1 MVDSKADGCL
11 SRFVPSKQK
20 DVLRFTIDAFLFQ
33 KKLSRKH
40 EVTEL
45 YMHCVM
51 AVAPAKATPGTKSC
65 TYNRE
70 AKRWE
75 ELYGDHEVCT
85 CCESRCAGS
94 QDEGTRSLVTSSRVA
109 VAPVEGPLGVEGDWT
124 EDEEGDPQG
133 SSEDAE
139 STSEDVE
146 GAEDHGGSGQWRGR
160 VWQEELL

>member
-1 MVDSKADGCL
+1 MGACPGL
-11 SRFVPSKQK
+11 SPPSRRMCSASQLMPSSRK
-20 DVLRFTIDAFLFQ
+20 

-70 AKRWE
+70 AKGWE
-75 ELYGDHEVCT
+75 ELYGDHEVCA

-94 QDEGTRSLVTSSRVA
+94 WNEGTRSLVTSSRVA
-109 VAPVEGPLGVEGDWT
+109 VAPVEAPLDVGADWT
-124 EDEEGDPQG
+124 EDEEGDPQS

-146 GAEDHGGSGQWRGR
+146 GAEDFGDVGQWTGA
-160 VWQEELL
+160 